1 MVEPIIRIITINDTM
16 SRIVGTVIIQDII
29 NAVEAMIILLTIEIE
44 TTAIVKRTLAI
55 DTIISY
61 LLVNKR

>member
-16 SRIVGTVIIQDII
+16 SRIAGTVIIQDVI
-29 NAVEAMIILLTIEIE
+29 NAAEAMIILLTIEIE

>member
-16 SRIVGTVIIQDII
+16 SRIAGTVIIQDII
-29 NAVEAMIILLTIEIE
+29 NTAEAMIILLTIEIE
-44 TTAIVKRTLAI
+44 TTTIVKRTLAI

>member
-16 SRIVGTVIIQDII
+16 SRIAGTVIIQDII